1 LTTEYDF
8 GLIIDEA
15 IRGASAIVDSFEAA
29 GILID
34 IWSTLNR
41 DTILVTGNQDKKSPK
56 QEIQF
61 KFYPKQH
68 KLIRKM

>member
-1 LTTEYDF
+1 M
-8 GLIIDEA
+8 IDEA

-41 DTILVTGNQDKKSPK
+41 DTILLTGN
-56 QEIQF
+56 
-61 KFYPKQH
+61 
-68 KLIRKM
+68 